1 MGRNNEDA
9 RNGLDRA
16 DIPGFEGTMG
26 MLDGLVSKY
35 APNASR
41 RAADHLDNIQSAYH
55 EGKITLEEAH
65 DLNGTPADP
74 NSGGQGYELGEN
86 DMGDEGYR
94 MHAPGTPFGKR
105 ERSRKTARATHKRAG
120 LTVHPK
126 KGY

>member
-1 MGRNNEDA
+1 MPRNNEDA
-9 RNGLDRA
+9 RIGLDRA

-41 RAADHLDNIQSAYH
+41 RAADHLENIKTAYH

-65 DLNGTPADP
+65 DLNGST
-74 NSGGQGYELGEN
+74 GEHGDN
-86 DMGDEGYR
+86 DMGDEGYGL
-94 MHAPGTPFGKR
+94 HAAHTPFGKA
-105 ERSRKTARATHKRAG
+105 ERSRKTARRVHKRAG